1 MMLNSRQEVLQALR
15 IAAKG
20 QERLNILNL
29 KHNRDFIKNSGAN
42 VTLVSGKI
50 SSGKTTKQQMQNL
63 NLGLIARLNAKTGM
77 PDGIGAMGGLAE
89 RTSSEEFSRLHQ
101 DERRRLV
108 GLRDDIV
115 LQNDSPVLINDINL
129 IRINN
134 VLRETR
140 EELENLGI
148 TDFKLPA
155 EKIKLINMPDIRDD
169 NYAVNIWNGK
179 GDVWAVTPYCH
190 VLQCSAETL
199 QILAQQ
205 SQDIK
210 RHQEH
215 SEAAEFRVV
224 PLWTALKSY
233 GNHSGKNRLEDGR
246 NAQTDYRYPHEWL
259 AAWYIAS
266 AALNH
271 DDNAVLSLMNELQ
284 QETAWKISLDN
295 AAQKMG
301 KDLNFIA
308 DVLQLKPETVQKM
321 EQTSLQILSGMNMTR

>member
-1 MMLNSRQEVLQALR
+1 M
-15 IAAKG
+15 
-20 QERLNILNL
+20 
-29 KHNRDFIKNSGAN
+29 
-42 VTLVSGKI
+42 
-50 SSGKTTKQQMQNL
+50 
-63 NLGLIARLNAKTGM
+63 
-77 PDGIGAMGGLAE
+77 
-89 RTSSEEFSRLHQ
+89 
-101 DERRRLV
+101 
-108 GLRDDIV
+108 
-115 LQNDSPVLINDINL
+115 
-129 IRINN
+129 
-134 VLRETR
+134 
-140 EELENLGI
+140 
-148 TDFKLPA
+148 
-155 EKIKLINMPDIRDD
+155 
-169 NYAVNIWNGK
+169 
-179 GDVWAVTPYCH
+179 
-190 VLQCSAETL
+190 
-199 QILAQQ
+199 QILAQR

-210 RHQEH
+210 RRQEH
-215 SEAAEFRVV
+215 SEATEFRVV

-321 EQTSLQILSGMNMTR
+321 EQTSLQVLSGMNMTR